1 MISVNKNMKEIIES
15 MQVLGFDNTAQQI
28 QDASETCDNDLAI
41 VALALKTIAIEK
53 KNERTRMLLKRS
65 KIENPRYFS
74 RLLTIPERQLD
85 VDYINELQTLAFIKE
100 HHNLVIWGSPGTGK
114 SWMMDALGTRACEE
128 GLRTRYISF
137 PSLYRDLEKK
147 YHRNSASLEARIK
160 YYCNFRVLCIDEFPN
175 SEVKEL
181 FLVQELFSELEKK
194 GTIIIIGSQSDPENW
209 PKLFKVLSL
218 GQSISG
224 RIAGKAKKLHLV
236 GPDLRKRKDLDLD

>member
-1 MISVNKNMKEIIES
+1 MTSANKNMKDIIES
-15 MQVLGFDNTAQQI
+15 MQVLGFDDTAQQI
-28 QDASETCDNDLAI
+28 QDASETCDSDMAI

-53 KNERTRMLLKRS
+53 RNERTKDLLKKS
-65 KIENPRYFS
+65 KIPNPRYFS

-85 VDYINELQTLAFIKE
+85 VDYINELQTLDFIKE

-137 PSLYRDLEKK
+137 PALYRDLEKK
-147 YHRNSASLEARIK
+147 FHRNSASYESRLT
-160 YYCNFRVLCIDEFPN
+160 YYSNFKVLCIDEFPN
-175 SEVKEL
+175 SEVKEV
-181 FLVQELFSELEKK
+181 FLIQELFSELEKK
-194 GTIIIIGSQSDPENW
+194 GTIVIIGSQSDPENW

-224 RIAGKAKKLHLV
+224 RIAGPAKKLHLV
-236 GPDLRKRKDLDLD
+236 GPDLRKRNDLDLD